1 MKDRLDN
8 SLTDSKYVIIRHA
21 NSTFNFMISQMP
33 ENGVLI
39 DGEIHVKEREAVTNL
54 DHLDAKLSEIG
65 VLQANDQAKLA

>member
-1 MKDRLDN
+1 
-8 SLTDSKYVIIRHA
+8 
-21 NSTFNFMISQMP
+21 MISQMP

-39 DGEIHVKEREAVTNL
+39 DGEVHVKEREAVTNL